1 MLTTTRPDSLVCG
14 VDDSPHAPEVV
25 AVATRLADTL
35 GLRLRLVHSANSN
48 LYLDGGRAHD
58 ALRRGRELLDRLG
71 AHDSAADRVVDLGP
85 PADLLRAVIG
95 EKTALAVVGSRG
107 HGPGRAA
114 VLGSISHA
122 LAASSPCPVV
132 VVPPGASVDI
142 PATPTIVCGVDGSDS
157 AAAALQHGAALAS
170 ALGGRLLAVHVRAD
184 ALTPHATSL
193 MPGRQ
198 PFTGSLNDALAV
210 LAVVERSLERLDID
224 IPISTC
230 VEIGHAADRLAAI
243 AAQEPAAIVVVGSRG
258 HGAVRAAVLGSVS
271 LRLAASAPVPV
282 MIVSPAVRSVANA
295 TRLVETP
302 DVDVPT

>member
-1 MLTTTRPDSLVCG
+1 MLTPTRPDSLLRG
-14 VDDSPHAPEVV
+14 VDDSAHAPDVV
-25 AVATRLADTL
+25 AVAARLAERL

-48 LYLDGGRAHD
+48 VYLHGERRRD
-58 ALRRGRELLDRLG
+58 ALTRGRELLGGLG
-71 AHDSAADRVVDLGP
+71 GHGSAADRVVDLGH
-85 PADLLRAVIG
+85 PAELLRAVID

-107 HGPGRAA
+107 RGPGRAA
-114 VLGSISHA
+114 LLGSISHA
-122 LAASSPCPVV
+122 LAGSSPCPVV

-142 PATPTIVCGVDGSDS
+142 AAAPTIVCGVDGSAGADG
-157 AAAALQHGAALAS
+157 ALQHGAALAS

-198 PFTGSLNDALAV
+198 PFTGSLNDAPVALA
-210 LAVVERSLERLDID
+210 AVEHSLERLDID
-224 IPISTC
+224 IPISTR
-230 VEIGHAADRLAAI
+230 VESGHAADRLAAV

-282 MIVSPAVRSVANA
+282 MIVSPAVRSVANTMRRA
-295 TRLVETP
+295 ETP
-302 DVDVPT
+302 AMHVPA